1 MPHTLYRGGLSC
13 DQQRRFLYGRDGE
26 FTEEVEGQSQ
36 HSDRAVEPAVQLF
49 HSALQLD
56 RLGHMDDS
64 PCPTRRIVL
73 V

>member
-1 MPHTLYRGGLSC
+1 M
-13 DQQRRFLYGRDGE
+13 YGKDGE

-49 HSALQLD
+49 HSALQLG